1 MLKISTTKM
10 STTTLSTSSASGYF
24 PIMPSIADDCDGYY
38 KVASGASHLR
48 DLTDAGIK
56 FLSAMVM
63 KLAESLH
70 QVIN

>member
-1 MLKISTTKM
+1 MW
-10 STTTLSTSSASGYF
+10 TTTISTSSSSGYF
-24 PIMPSIADDCDGYY
+24 PSVLNIAHDFDGFYE
-38 KVASGASHLR
+38 VSSGVSHLR
-48 DLTDAGIK
+48 DLTDAVIK